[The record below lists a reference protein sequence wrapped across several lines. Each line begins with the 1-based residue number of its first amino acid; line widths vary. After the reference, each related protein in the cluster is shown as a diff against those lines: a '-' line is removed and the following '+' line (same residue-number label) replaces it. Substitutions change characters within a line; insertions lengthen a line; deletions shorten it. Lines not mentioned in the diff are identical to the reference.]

1 MKFRTFALAGTAMLG
16 LAVTAPVF
24 AQDQTASPANSN
36 VPTTTVGKDAT
47 KAADEIDRA
56 AGVKKPVTRAELRNA
71 VTLGNVENPRQTL
84 AASEIK
90 NRAGDPIGQVHKVE
104 LGSDGSVQAIDADVG
119 GFLGVGERVV
129 SIAPDHF
136 VYLKDRNLLV
146 TRMTKSEIQNLQP
159 MGS

>member
-1 MKFRTFALAGTAMLG
+1 MTIRTLALAGTAA
-16 LAVTAPVF
+16 LALAAAAPVF

-36 VPTTTVGKDAT
+36 VPTTAAGQDAT
-47 KAADEIDRA
+47 KAADEVDRA
-56 AGVKKPVTRAELRNA
+56 AGVKTPVTSAELKKA
-71 VTLGNVENPRQTL
+71 VPLTNVENPQLTL

-90 NRAGDPIGQVHKVE
+90 NRAGEPIGQVHKVE

-129 SIAPDHF
+129 SIDPGRF
-136 VYLKDRNLLV
+136 VYVKDRNLLV

-159 MGS
+159 IGM

>member
-1 MKFRTFALAGTAMLG
+1 MTFRALALAGTAA
-16 LAVTAPVF
+16 LALAAAAPVS

-36 VPTTTVGKDAT
+36 VPTTAVGQDTT
-47 KAADEIDRA
+47 KAVNEVDRA
-56 AGVKKPVTRAELRNA
+56 AGVKDPVTRDQLANA
-71 VTLGNVENPRQTL
+71 VSLKNVENPKLTL

-90 NRAGDPIGQVHKVE
+90 NRAGEPIGQVHKVE

-129 SIAPDHF
+129 SIDPSHF
-136 VYLKDRNLLV
+136 VYVKERNLLV

-159 MGS
+159 IGM